1 MNNIQSAQQA
11 IEAIQNKNAEL
22 VKYFQNT
29 TITSVQEQRVTEENL
44 ASALFTYNKLKET
57 QDGLLKPLTETEKG
71 IRNLFRPVL
80 VQYISA
86 INGWKEG
93 LKTWRA
99 SQKQISEEKI
109 IEQAQD
115 YWNKRK
121 EAQETGESV
130 PLPDLGM
137 SVMQKTSYHN
147 MGSTSYR
154 KHVKVQII
162 SPNLIPREYCV
173 PSESLIRKEGEL
185 ALAQGKQMPLIE
197 GAIIEVEE
205 IPVNIKAR

>member
-1 MNNIQSAQQA
+1 MDNIQSAQQA
-11 IEAIQNKNAEL
+11 IEAIQNNNANL

-29 TITSVQEQRVTEENL
+29 TITSVQEQKITEENL
-44 ASALFTYNKLKET
+44 ASALFTYNKLKDT
-57 QDGLLKPLTETEKG
+57 QDGLLKPLAETEKG
-71 IRNLFRPVL
+71 IRNLFKPVL
-80 VQYISA
+80 AQYTNA
-86 INGWKEG
+86 INNWREG
-93 LKTWRA
+93 LKIWRT

-109 IEQAQD
+109 TKQAQD
-115 YWNKRK
+115 YWDKRK

-137 SVMQKTSYHN
+137 SIIQKTSYHN

-162 SPNLIPREYCV
+162 SPSLIPREYCI
-173 PSESLIRKEGEL
+173 PSESLIRKEGEM